1 MKSKLL
7 LITFILIST
16 LGYSQMLEISGKVID
31 AKSNTPLIGVNV
43 EIQNTSQFFKTD
55 VDGSFKFS
63 KVPAG
68 SKLIFSFIGYKN
80 YELKVTKSQKITIEM
95 EAASEALEE
104 IVVIGYGSKKK
115 RNVTGSVSVV
125 SSKTIDEL
133 RPINAT
139 QALQGTVAGV
149 VVTSGSGAPGSGF
162 NIRIRGIS
170 SNGSNAPY
178 TLIDGYEGDISLLNP
193 SDIESVTVLKDAQ
206 ASVYGSKGA
215 NGVVL
220 VTTKMGKKNSKT
232 KVSFNSYI
240 GFQETTKKINV
251 LNATE
256 YALMLNESY
265 ANGGQA
271 LPYPIV
277 NGLGNGTDWQDQI
290 FKKAGISNKDIS
302 VTGGSDK
309 ITYSLSASK
318 IAQEGI
324 IGLDKSGFDRSN
336 ARISLG
342 FDLSSK
348 INFSTNIIYTDYNRK
363 SLNEGGIGSVL
374 FNAINTPSTLLPY
387 DTNGEYT
394 LVPATPGF
402 GNEVINP
409 LAQIEN
415 TYNSYN
421 QQRLNGNFVL
431 QYKPISEI
439 KITTRYGFDSA
450 NDVGK
455 SFSKRIDYGNS
466 KVFNVT
472 NNSVSQKATRFSNY
486 TFDLFAE
493 IEKTL
498 LDNHKFKLTLG
509 GTLFESKGEGLFA
522 TGFNVPYNSWEFAD
536 IALAG
541 PPTFVDLD
549 LDPNSLPKPGVATN
563 GSYKSTPY
571 RRPSL
576 FTTLDYNFKEKYLV
590 SFIFRRDQSSSFSEK
605 NSVAYFKSI
614 LGGWLVSQED
624 FFNKEG
630 IVNFLKIKGSYGTLG
645 NDIAPA
651 NAYRSQLSGE
661 AVYVFN
667 NLLTTGGVA
676 VGTIPNKD
684 LKWESDTKIDLGFE
698 SKLFNNT
705 LEITADY
712 FNNTRTDLIIGG
724 VPISGINGGYAPG
737 SGAPS
742 VNAGK
747 VKNSGF
753 ELVLNYKNNIN
764 DFKYDL
770 GFNVTTIN
778 NEVLEVK
785 NSTNYIESGSFA
797 IGQLAPTRME
807 VGQPIGVF
815 YGLQTDGIFQNQAE
829 INASPS
835 QNLGSPTSPGDF
847 RFKDIN
853 GDGVVDFKDRTYI
866 GKSIA
871 DYTLGFN
878 INLNYKNFDFIAYS
892 YASVGNDLIRNYERT
907 ENKLNKLNYI
917 LDRWTGEGTSNSVP
931 RVTTGSSS
939 NNLFSS
945 YFVED
950 ASFLRIQNIQLGFS
964 LPKNVI
970 EKLGMSK
977 FRLYGSVNN
986 VYTFSKYRGF
996 DATANTGDA
1005 ITGGIDSGFY
1015 PAPRIFSIGLNV
1027 NF

>member
-1 MKSKLL
+1 
-7 LITFILIST
+7 
-16 LGYSQMLEISGKVID
+16 MLEISGKVID
-31 AKSNTPLIGVNV
+31 AKTNTPLIGVNV
-43 EIQNTSQFFKTD
+43 EIQKTSQFFTTD

-63 KVPAG
+63 KVPSG
-68 SKLIFSFIGYKN
+68 SKLIFSFIGYKK
-80 YELKVTKSQKITIEM
+80 YELKVTKSQKVTIEM
-95 EAASEALEE
+95 QSASESLDE
-104 IVVIGYGSKKK
+104 IVVVGYGSKKK

-232 KVSFNSYI
+232 KVSFNSYF
-240 GFQETTKKINV
+240 GFQETTKKIKV

-265 ANGGQA
+265 GNGGQA

-277 NGLGNGTDWQDQI
+277 NGLGNGTDWQDEI
-290 FKKAGISNKDIS
+290 FQKAGISNKDIS
-302 VTGGSDK
+302 VSGGSDK

-342 FDLSSK
+342 FDLSPK

-363 SLNEGGIGSVL
+363 SLSEGGIGSVL

-387 DTNGEYT
+387 DLNGDYT
-394 LVPATPGF
+394 LVPDTPGF

-431 QYKPISEI
+431 QYKPTSEI

-455 SFSKRIDYGNS
+455 SFSKRLSYGNS

-472 NNSVSQKATRFSNY
+472 NNSVSQKATRFSSY

-498 LDNHKFKLTLG
+498 FEDHKFKLTLG
-509 GTLFESKGEGLFA
+509 GTLFENKGEGLFA

-541 PPTFVDLD
+541 PPTFVDLEV
-549 LDPNSLPKPGVATN
+549 DPNSLPRAGVATN

-571 RRPSL
+571 KRPSL
-576 FTTLDYNFKEKYLV
+576 FATLDYNYKEKYLL

-645 NDIAPA
+645 NDIAPP
-651 NAYRSQLSGE
+651 NAYRSQLTGE

-698 SKLFNNT
+698 SKLFNNK

-829 INASPS
+829 INTSPA
-835 QNLGSPTSPGDF
+835 QNLGTPTSPGDL
-847 RFKDIN
+847 RFKDVN
-853 GDGVVDFKDRTYI
+853 GDGVVDFNDRTYI

-907 ENKLNKLNYI
+907 ENKLNKLNYV

-931 RVTTGSSS
+931 RVTTGASS

-950 ASFLRIQNIQLGFS
+950 ASFLRIQNIQLGYS

-970 EKLGMSK
+970 EKMGMSK

-996 DATANTGDA
+996 DATANSGDP
-1005 ITGGIDSGFY
+1005 ISGGIDSGFY
-1015 PAPRIFSIGLNV
+1015 PAPRIFSFGLNV

>member
-31 AKSNTPLIGVNV
+31 SKSNTPLIGVNV

-63 KVPAG
+63 KVPSG
-68 SKLIFSFIGYKN
+68 SKLVFSFIGYKN

-95 EAASEALEE
+95 QTVSEALEE

-115 RNVTGSVSVV
+115 RNITGSVSVV

-232 KVSFNSYI
+232 KVSFNSYF
-240 GFQETTKKINV
+240 GFQETTKKIKM

-265 ANGGQA
+265 GNGGQA

-277 NGLGNGTDWQDQI
+277 NGLGNGTDWQDEI

-302 VTGGSDK
+302 VSGGSDK
-309 ITYSLSASK
+309 ITYALSASK
-318 IAQEGI
+318 IEQEGI

-342 FDLSSK
+342 FDLSPK

-363 SLNEGGIGSVL
+363 SLSEGGIGSVL
-374 FNAINTPSTLLPY
+374 FNAINTPSTLSPY
-387 DTNGEYT
+387 DTNGDYT

-431 QYKPISEI
+431 QYKPTSEI
-439 KITTRYGFDSA
+439 KITSRYGFDSA

-472 NNSVSQKATRFSNY
+472 NNSVSQKATRFSSF

-493 IEKTL
+493 IEKII

-509 GTLFESKGEGLFA
+509 GTLFENKGEGLFA

-541 PPTFVDLD
+541 PPTFVDLEI
-549 LDPNSLPKPGVATN
+549 DPNSLPRAGVATN

-571 RRPSL
+571 KRPSL
-576 FTTLDYNFKEKYLV
+576 FATLDYNFKEKYLL

-624 FFNKEG
+624 FFNKDG

-651 NAYRSQLSGE
+651 NAYRSQLTGE

-667 NLLTTGGVA
+667 SLLTTGGVA

-698 SKLFNNT
+698 TKLFNNK

-770 GFNVTTIN
+770 GFNITTIN

-829 INASPS
+829 INASPI
-835 QNLGSPTSPGDF
+835 QNLGTPTSPGDF

-853 GDGVVDFKDRTYI
+853 GDGEVDFNDRTYI

-931 RVTTGSSS
+931 RVTTGASS

-950 ASFLRIQNIQLGFS
+950 ASFLRIQNIQLGYS
-964 LPKNVI
+964 LPKNLI
-970 EKLGMSK
+970 DKIGIAKL
-977 FRLYGSVNN
+977 RLYGSVNN

-996 DATANTGDA
+996 DATANSGDP

-1015 PAPRIFSIGLNV
+1015 PAPRIFSFGLNV

>member
-1 MKSKLL
+1 
-7 LITFILIST
+7 
-16 LGYSQMLEISGKVID
+16 MLEISGKVID
-31 AKSNTPLIGVNV
+31 SKSNTPLIGVNV

-63 KVPAG
+63 KVPSG
-68 SKLIFSFIGYKN
+68 SKLIFSFIGYKK
-80 YELKVTKSQKITIEM
+80 YELKVTKSQKVTIEM
-95 EAASEALEE
+95 QAVSESLDE

-115 RNVTGSVSVV
+115 RNITGSVSVV

-149 VVTSGSGAPGSGF
+149 IVTSGSGAPGSGF

-170 SNGSNAPY
+170 SNSSNAPY

-193 SDIESVTVLKDAQ
+193 SDIDSFTVLKDAQ

-215 NGVVL
+215 NGVIL

-251 LNATE
+251 LNATD
-256 YALMLNESY
+256 YALLLNESY
-265 ANGGQA
+265 GNGGEA

-277 NGLGNGTDWQDQI
+277 SGLGKGTDWQGEV
-290 FKKAGISNKDIS
+290 FKKAAILNKDVSIS
-302 VTGGSDK
+302 GGSDK

-318 IAQEGI
+318 IEQEGI
-324 IGLDKSGFDRSN
+324 VGLAKSGFDRSN
-336 ARISLG
+336 ARISLAI
-342 FDLSSK
+342 DLSPK
-348 INFSTNIIYTDYNRK
+348 INLSTNIIYTDYNRK

-374 FNAINTPSTLLPY
+374 FNAINTPATLSPY
-387 DTNGEYT
+387 DLNGDYT

-415 TYNSYN
+415 TYNTYN

-431 QYKPISEI
+431 QYKPINDI

-455 SFSKRIDYGNS
+455 SFNKRLSYGNS
-466 KVFNVT
+466 KVFNVN

-498 LDNHKFKLTLG
+498 LEDHKFKLTVG

-536 IALAG
+536 IALTG
-541 PPTFVDLD
+541 LPTATDLEI
-549 LDPNSLPKPGVATN
+549 DPNSPPLAGIVTN

-571 RRPSL
+571 KRPSL
-576 FTTLDYNFKEKYLV
+576 FATLDYNFKEKYLL

-624 FFNKEG
+624 FFNKDG
-630 IVNFLKIKGSYGTLG
+630 VVNFLKIKGSYGTLG
-645 NDIAPA
+645 NDVAPS
-651 NAYRSQLSGE
+651 NAYRSQLTGE
-661 AVYVFN
+661 GVYVFN
-667 NLLTTGGVA
+667 NLISQGVA
-676 VGTIPNKD
+676 VGVIPNID

-698 SKLFNNT
+698 AKLFNNK

-737 SGAPS
+737 SGAPA

-753 ELVLNYKNNIN
+753 ELVLNYKNNSN

-770 GFNVTTIN
+770 GFNITTIN

-785 NSTNYIESGSFA
+785 NSTNFIERGSFA
-797 IGQLAPTRME
+797 IGQLSPTRME

-829 INASPS
+829 INAAPT
-835 QNLGSPTSPGDF
+835 QNLGTPTSPGDF
-847 RFKDIN
+847 RYKDVN
-853 GDGVVDFKDRTYI
+853 GDGVVNFFDRTYI

-878 INLNYKNFDFIAYS
+878 INLNYKNFDFITYS
-892 YASVGNDLIRNYERT
+892 YASVGNDMIRNYERT
-907 ENKLNKLNYI
+907 ENKLNKLNYV

-931 RVTTGSSS
+931 RVTTGASS

-950 ASFLRIQNIQLGFS
+950 ASFLRIQNIQLGYS
-964 LPKNVI
+964 LPKKVI

-977 FRLYGSVNN
+977 FRVYGSVNN

-996 DATANTGDA
+996 DATANTGDPIA
-1005 ITGGIDSGFY
+1005 GGIDSGFY
-1015 PAPRIFSIGLNV
+1015 PAPRIYSLGLNV

>member
-1 MKSKLL
+1 M
-7 LITFILIST
+7 LISSF
-16 LGYSQMLEISGKVID
+16 GYSQMLEVSGKVID
-31 AKSNTPLIGVNV
+31 AKTNTPLIGVNV
-43 EIQNTSQFFKTD
+43 EIQNTSQFFTTD

-63 KVPAG
+63 KVPSG
-68 SKLIFSFIGYKN
+68 SKLIFSFIGYKK
-80 YELKVTKSQKITIEM
+80 YELKVTKSQKVTIEM
-95 EAASEALEE
+95 QAVSESLDE

-115 RNVTGSVSVV
+115 RNITGSVSVV

-149 VVTSGSGAPGSGF
+149 IVTSGSGAPGSGF

-170 SNGSNAPY
+170 SNSSNAPY

-193 SDIESVTVLKDAQ
+193 SDIDSFTVLKDAQ

-215 NGVVL
+215 NGVIL

-251 LNATE
+251 LNATD
-256 YALMLNESY
+256 YALLLNESY
-265 ANGGQA
+265 GNGGEA

-277 NGLGNGTDWQDQI
+277 SGLGKGTDWQGEV
-290 FKKAGISNKDIS
+290 FKKAAILNKDVSIS
-302 VTGGSDK
+302 GGSDK

-318 IAQEGI
+318 IEQEGI
-324 IGLDKSGFDRSN
+324 VGLAKSGFDRSN
-336 ARISLG
+336 ARISLAI
-342 FDLSSK
+342 DLSPK
-348 INFSTNIIYTDYNRK
+348 INLSTNIIYTDYNRK

-374 FNAINTPSTLLPY
+374 FNAINTPATLSPY
-387 DTNGEYT
+387 DLNGDYT

-415 TYNSYN
+415 TYNTYN

-431 QYKPISEI
+431 QYKPINDI

-455 SFSKRIDYGNS
+455 SFNKRLSYGNS
-466 KVFNVT
+466 KVFNVN

-498 LDNHKFKLTLG
+498 LEDHKFKLTVG

-536 IALAG
+536 IALTG
-541 PPTFVDLD
+541 LPTATDLEI
-549 LDPNSLPKPGVATN
+549 DPNSPPLAGIVTN

-571 RRPSL
+571 KRPSL
-576 FTTLDYNFKEKYLV
+576 FATLDYNFKEKYLL

-624 FFNKEG
+624 FFNKDG

-645 NDIAPA
+645 NDVAPS
-651 NAYRSQLSGE
+651 NAYRSQLTGE
-661 AVYVFN
+661 GVYVFN
-667 NLLTTGGVA
+667 NLISQGVA
-676 VGTIPNKD
+676 VGVIPNID

-698 SKLFNNT
+698 AKLFNNK

-737 SGAPS
+737 SGAPA

-753 ELVLNYKNNIN
+753 ELVLNYKNNSN

-770 GFNVTTIN
+770 GFNITTIN

-785 NSTNYIESGSFA
+785 NSTNFIERGSFA

-829 INASPS
+829 INAAPT
-835 QNLGSPTSPGDF
+835 QNLGTPTSPGDF
-847 RFKDIN
+847 RYKDVN
-853 GDGVVDFKDRTYI
+853 GDGVVNFFDRTYI

-878 INLNYKNFDFIAYS
+878 INLNYKNFDFITYS
-892 YASVGNDLIRNYERT
+892 YASVGNDMIRNYERT
-907 ENKLNKLNYI
+907 ENKLNKLNYV

-931 RVTTGSSS
+931 RVTTGASS

-950 ASFLRIQNIQLGFS
+950 ASFLRIQNIQLGYS
-964 LPKNVI
+964 LPKKVI

-977 FRLYGSVNN
+977 FRVYGSVNN

-996 DATANTGDA
+996 DATANTGDPIA
-1005 ITGGIDSGFY
+1005 GGIDSGFY
-1015 PAPRIFSIGLNV
+1015 PAPRIYSLGLNV

>member
-31 AKSNTPLIGVNV
+31 SKSNTPLIGVNV

-63 KVPAG
+63 KVPSG
-68 SKLIFSFIGYKN
+68 SKLVFSFIGYKN

-95 EAASEALEE
+95 QTVSEALEE

-115 RNVTGSVSVV
+115 RNITGSVSVV

-232 KVSFNSYI
+232 KVSFNSYF
-240 GFQETTKKINV
+240 GFQETTKKIKM

-265 ANGGQA
+265 GNGGQA

-277 NGLGNGTDWQDQI
+277 NGLGNGTDWQDEI

-302 VTGGSDK
+302 VSGGSDK
-309 ITYSLSASK
+309 ITYALSASK
-318 IAQEGI
+318 IEQEGI

-342 FDLSSK
+342 FDLSPK

-363 SLNEGGIGSVL
+363 SLSEGGIGSVL
-374 FNAINTPSTLLPY
+374 FNAINTPSTLSPY
-387 DTNGEYT
+387 DTNGDYT

-431 QYKPISEI
+431 QYKPTSEI
-439 KITTRYGFDSA
+439 KITSRYGFDSA

-472 NNSVSQKATRFSNY
+472 NNSVSQKATRFSSF

-493 IEKTL
+493 IEKII

-509 GTLFESKGEGLFA
+509 GTLFENKGEGLFA

-541 PPTFVDLD
+541 PPTFVDLEI
-549 LDPNSLPKPGVATN
+549 DPNSLPRAGVATN

-571 RRPSL
+571 KRPSL
-576 FTTLDYNFKEKYLV
+576 FATLDYNFKEKYLL

-624 FFNKEG
+624 FFNKDG

-645 NDIAPA
+645 NDIAPP
-651 NAYRSQLSGE
+651 NAYRSQLTGE

-698 SKLFNNT
+698 TKLFNNK

-770 GFNVTTIN
+770 GFNITTIN

-829 INASPS
+829 INASPT
-835 QNLGSPTSPGDF
+835 QNLGTPTSPGDF

-853 GDGVVDFKDRTYI
+853 GDGEVDFNDRTYI

-931 RVTTGSSS
+931 RVTTGASS

-950 ASFLRIQNIQLGFS
+950 ASFLRIQNIQLGYS
-964 LPKNVI
+964 LPKNLI
-970 EKLGMSK
+970 DKIGIAKL
-977 FRLYGSVNN
+977 RLYGSVNN

-996 DATANTGDA
+996 DATANSGDP
-1005 ITGGIDSGFY
+1005 ISGGIDFGFY
-1015 PAPRIFSIGLNV
+1015 PAPRIFSLGLNV

>member
-7 LITFILIST
+7 FIAFVLFSSM
-16 LGYSQMLEISGKVID
+16 GYSQFVEISGKVID
-31 AKSNTPLIGVNV
+31 SKTNTPLVGVNV
-43 EIQNTSQFFKTD
+43 EIQNSSQFLITD
-55 VDGSFKFS
+55 VDGNFKFS
-63 KVPAG
+63 KVPSG

-80 YELKVTKSQKITIEM
+80 YEFKANKSQKVTIEM
-95 EAASEALEE
+95 QTSSENLDE
-104 IVVIGYGSKKK
+104 IVVVGYGSKKK

-170 SNGSNAPY
+170 SNSNNAPY

-220 VTTKMGKKNSKT
+220 VTTKMGKKNTKA
-232 KVSFNSYI
+232 KVSFNSYF
-240 GFQETTKKINV
+240 GYQETTKKIR
-251 LNATE
+251 LLDATE
-256 YALMLNESY
+256 YALLLNESY
-265 ANGGQA
+265 GNGGQA

-277 NGLGNGTDWQDQI
+277 SGLGKGTDWQDQI
-290 FKKAGISNKDIS
+290 FQKAGISNKDFS

-336 ARISLG
+336 ARISVGIDISPKL
-342 FDLSSK
+342 
-348 INFSTNIIYTDYNRK
+348 NFSTNLIYTDYNRK
-363 SLNEGGIGSVL
+363 SLSENGIGSVL
-374 FNAINTPSTLLPY
+374 FNAINTPATLSPY
-387 DTNGEYT
+387 NTDGSLT

-415 TYNSYN
+415 TYNNYN
-421 QQRLNGNFVL
+421 QQKINGNFVL
-431 QYKPISEI
+431 QYKPTSVL
-439 KITTRYGFDSA
+439 KIITRYGFASA

-455 SFSKRIDYGNS
+455 SFSKRVNYGNS
-466 KVFNVT
+466 KVFNVN
-472 NNSVSQKATRFSNY
+472 NNSVSQNATRYSNY
-486 TFDLFAE
+486 TFDLFGEYEDIFMDALK
-493 IEKTL
+493 I
-498 LDNHKFKLTLG
+498 KFSLG
-509 GTLFESKGEGLFA
+509 GTLYEQKGEGLYA

-541 PPTFVDLD
+541 VATVEDLD
-549 LDPNSLPKPGVATN
+549 VNPNSPVKPAVNTN

-571 RRPSL
+571 KRPSV
-576 FTTLDYNFKEKYLV
+576 FATIDYNLNEKYLL

-605 NSVAYFKSI
+605 NSVAHFSSI
-614 LGGWLVSQED
+614 LGGWIISQED
-624 FFNKEG
+624 FFNKNG
-630 IVNFLKIKGSYGTLG
+630 IVNFLKVKGSYGTLG
-645 NDIAPA
+645 NDVAPS

-661 AVYVFN
+661 GVYVFN
-667 NLLTTGGVA
+667 NNITSGVA
-676 VGTIPNKD
+676 VGTIPNLD
-684 LKWESDTKIDLGFE
+684 LKWESDTKIDFGFE
-698 SKLFNNT
+698 SKLFNNK

-712 FNNTRTDLIIGG
+712 FNNTRTDLIING
-724 VPISGINGGYAPG
+724 VPISGINGSYAPG

-753 ELVLNYKNNIN
+753 ELVLNYKSSIS

-770 GFNVTTIN
+770 GFNITTIN

-785 NSTNYIESGSFA
+785 NSTNYIESGAFA
-797 IGQLAPTRME
+797 IGQLPPTRME

-829 INASPS
+829 INAAPV
-835 QNLGSPTSPGDF
+835 QNLGSPTSPGDI
-847 RFKDIN
+847 RFKDVN

-878 INLNYKNFDFIAYS
+878 INLNYKNFDFVSYA

-907 ENKLNKLNYI
+907 ENKLNRLNYV

-931 RVTTGSSS
+931 RVTTGASS

-950 ASFLRIQNIQLGFS
+950 ASFLRIQNIQLGYS
-964 LPKNVI
+964 LPKKVI
-970 EKLGMSK
+970 ETLGISK

-996 DATANTGDA
+996 DATANTGDPIA
-1005 ITGGIDSGFY
+1005 GGIDSGFY
-1015 PAPRIFSIGLNV
+1015 PTPRIFSLGLNV

>member
-1 MKSKLL
+1 
-7 LITFILIST
+7 
-16 LGYSQMLEISGKVID
+16 MLEISGKVID

-43 EIQNTSQFFKTD
+43 EIQNTSQFFTTD

-63 KVPAG
+63 KVPSG
-68 SKLIFSFIGYKN
+68 SKLVFSFIGYKN

-95 EAASEALEE
+95 EAASEALDE

-170 SNGSNAPY
+170 SNTSNAPY

-193 SDIESVTVLKDAQ
+193 SDIESFTVLKDAQ

-215 NGVVL
+215 NGVIL

-265 ANGGQA
+265 GNGGQA

-324 IGLDKSGFDRSN
+324 IGLDKSGFDRST

-342 FDLSSK
+342 FDVSPK
-348 INFSTNIIYTDYNRK
+348 INISTNIIYTDYNRK
-363 SLNEGGIGSVL
+363 SLNEAGIGSVL

-387 DTNGEYT
+387 DTNGDYT

-431 QYKPISEI
+431 QYKPITEI

-455 SFSKRIDYGNS
+455 SFSKRLDYGSS
-466 KVFNVT
+466 KVFNVK
-472 NNSVSQKATRFSNY
+472 NNNVSQNATRFSNY
-486 TFDLFAE
+486 TFDLFGE
-493 IEKTL
+493 FEKTF
-498 LDNHKFKLTLG
+498 LDDHKFKLTFG
-509 GTLFESKGEGLFA
+509 GTLFESKSEGLFA

-536 IALAG
+536 IALTG
-541 PPTFVDLD
+541 LPTAEDLEIN
-549 LDPNSLPKPGVATN
+549 PNSPALAGIVTN

-571 RRPSL
+571 KRPSL
-576 FTTLDYNFKEKYLV
+576 FATLDYNFKEKYLV
-590 SFIFRRDQSSSFSEK
+590 SFILRRDQSSTFYGK

-624 FFNKEG
+624 FFNKDG

-645 NDIAPA
+645 NDVARI
-651 NAYRSQLSGE
+651 NAYRSQLNGE
-661 AVYVFN
+661 GVYVFN
-667 NLLTTGGVA
+667 NLITQGVA
-676 VGTIPNKD
+676 FGVIPNID

-698 SKLFNNT
+698 AKLFNNK

-724 VPISGINGGYAPG
+724 VPISGTIGSFAPG
-737 SGAPS
+737 SGAPD

-770 GFNVTTIN
+770 GFNITTIN

-829 INASPS
+829 INASPT
-835 QNLGSPTSPGDF
+835 QNLGTPTSPGDF

-853 GDGVVDFKDRTYI
+853 GDGEVDFNDRTYI

-931 RVTTGSSS
+931 RVTTGASS

-950 ASFLRIQNIQLGFS
+950 ASFLRIQNIQLGYS
-964 LPKNVI
+964 LPKNLI
-970 EKLGMSK
+970 DKIGIAKL
-977 FRLYGSVNN
+977 RLYGSVNN

-996 DATANTGDA
+996 DATANSGDP

-1015 PAPRIFSIGLNV
+1015 PAPRIFSFGLNV

>member
-31 AKSNTPLIGVNV
+31 SKSNTPLIGVNV

-63 KVPAG
+63 KVPSG
-68 SKLIFSFIGYKN
+68 SKLVFSFIGYKN

-95 EAASEALEE
+95 QTVSEALEE

-115 RNVTGSVSVV
+115 RNITGSVSVV

-232 KVSFNSYI
+232 KVSFNSYF
-240 GFQETTKKINV
+240 GFQETTKKIKM

-265 ANGGQA
+265 GNGGQA

-277 NGLGNGTDWQDQI
+277 NGLGNGTDWQDEI

-302 VTGGSDK
+302 VSGGSDK
-309 ITYSLSASK
+309 ITYALSASK
-318 IAQEGI
+318 IEQEGI

-342 FDLSSK
+342 FDLSPK

-363 SLNEGGIGSVL
+363 SLSEGGIGSVL
-374 FNAINTPSTLLPY
+374 FNAINTPSTLSPY
-387 DTNGEYT
+387 DTNGDYT

-431 QYKPISEI
+431 QYKPTSEI
-439 KITTRYGFDSA
+439 KITSRYGFDSA

-472 NNSVSQKATRFSNY
+472 NNSVSQKATRFSSF

-493 IEKTL
+493 IEKII

-509 GTLFESKGEGLFA
+509 GTLFENKGEGLFA

-541 PPTFVDLD
+541 PPTFVDLEI
-549 LDPNSLPKPGVATN
+549 DPNSLPRAGVATN

-571 RRPSL
+571 KRPSL
-576 FTTLDYNFKEKYLV
+576 FATLDYNFKEKYLL

-624 FFNKEG
+624 FFNKDG

-651 NAYRSQLSGE
+651 NAYRSQLTGE

-698 SKLFNNT
+698 TKLFNNK

-770 GFNVTTIN
+770 GFNITTIN

-829 INASPS
+829 INASPT
-835 QNLGSPTSPGDF
+835 QNLGTPTSPGDF

-853 GDGVVDFKDRTYI
+853 GDGEVDFNDRTYI

-931 RVTTGSSS
+931 RVTTGASS

-950 ASFLRIQNIQLGFS
+950 ASFLRIQNIQLGYS
-964 LPKNVI
+964 LPKNLI
-970 EKLGMSK
+970 DKIGIAKL
-977 FRLYGSVNN
+977 RLYGSVNN

-996 DATANTGDA
+996 DATANSGDP

-1015 PAPRIFSIGLNV
+1015 PAPRIFSFGLNV

>member
-1 MKSKLL
+1 M
-7 LITFILIST
+7 
-16 LGYSQMLEISGKVID
+16 GYSQFVEISGKVID
-31 AKSNTPLIGVNV
+31 SKTNTPLVGVNV
-43 EIQNTSQFFKTD
+43 EIQNSSQFFITD
-55 VDGSFKFS
+55 VDGNFKFS
-63 KVPAG
+63 KVPSGA
-68 SKLIFSFIGYKN
+68 KLIFSFIGYKN
-80 YELKVTKSQKITIEM
+80 YEFKANKSQKVTIEM
-95 EAASEALEE
+95 QASSEALDE
-104 IVVIGYGSKKK
+104 IVVVGYGSKKK

-149 VVTSGSGAPGSGF
+149 VVLNSSGAPGSGF

-170 SNGSNAPY
+170 SNSNNNPY

-215 NGVVL
+215 NGVIL
-220 VTTKMGKKNSKT
+220 VTTKMGKKNTKA
-232 KVSFNSYI
+232 KVSFNSYF
-240 GFQETTKKINV
+240 GYQETTKKIRV
-251 LNATE
+251 LDATE
-256 YALMLNESY
+256 YALLLNESY
-265 ANGGQA
+265 GNGGQA

-277 NGLGNGTDWQDQI
+277 TGLGKGTDWQDQV
-290 FKKAGISNKDIS
+290 FQKAGISNKDFS

-324 IGLDKSGFDRSN
+324 IGLDKSGFDKSN

-342 FDLSSK
+342 IDISPKL
-348 INFSTNIIYTDYNRK
+348 NFSTNLLYLDYNRK
-363 SLNEGGIGSVL
+363 SLSDYGIGSVL
-374 FNAINTPSTLLPY
+374 FNAINTPATLTPY
-387 DTNGEYT
+387 DANGNYT
-394 LVPATPGF
+394 LVPATPGY

-421 QQRLNGNFVL
+421 QQTINGNFVL
-431 QYKPISEI
+431 QYKPTSEI
-439 KITTRYGFDSA
+439 KITTRYGFNSG

-455 SFSKRIDYGNS
+455 TFSKRIFYGSS

-472 NNSVSQKATRFSNY
+472 NNSVSQKATRFSGF
-486 TFDLFAE
+486 TFDLFGE
-493 IEKTL
+493 YEKIFL
-498 LDNHKFKLTLG
+498 EDHKFKLTVG
-509 GTLFESKGEGLFA
+509 GTLVESKGEGLFA
-522 TGFNVPYNSWEFAD
+522 TGFNVPYNSWQFAD
-536 IALAG
+536 IALTGA
-541 PPTFVDLD
+541 PTVEDLD
-549 LDPNSLPKPGVATN
+549 VNPNSPTKPAINTN

-571 RRPSL
+571 KRPSI
-576 FTTLDYNFKEKYLV
+576 FTTLDYSFQDKYLL
-590 SFIFRRDQSSSFSEK
+590 SFIFRRDQSSSFSE
-605 NSVAYFKSI
+605 NYSVAYFKSI

-624 FFNKEG
+624 FFNKNG
-630 IVNFLKIKGSYGTLG
+630 IVNFLKLKASYGTLG
-645 NDIAPA
+645 NDVAPA
-651 NAYRSQLSGE
+651 NAYRSLMNGE
-661 AVYVFN
+661 GVYAFDST
-667 NLLTTGGVA
+667 LTFGSA
-676 VGTIPNKD
+676 VGVIPNKD
-684 LKWESDTKIDLGFE
+684 LRWESDTKIDLGFE
-698 SKLFNNT
+698 TKLFDNK
-705 LEITADY
+705 LEVTADY
-712 FNNTRTDLIIGG
+712 FNNTRTDLIVAG
-724 VPISGINGGYAPG
+724 VPISGINGSYAPG

-747 VKNSGF
+747 VRNSGF

-770 GFNVTTIN
+770 GFNITTIN
-778 NEVLEVK
+778 NEVLEVN
-785 NSTNYIESGSFA
+785 NSTHYIESGAFA
-797 IGQLAPTRME
+797 IGQLPPTRME

-815 YGLQTDGIFQNQAE
+815 YGLQTDGIFQNQAQ
-829 INASPS
+829 INASPV

-847 RFKDIN
+847 KYKDVN

-866 GKSIA
+866 GKAIA

-878 INLNYKNFDFIAYS
+878 INFNYKNFDFISYS

-907 ENKLNKLNYI
+907 ENKLNKLNYV

-931 RVTTGSSS
+931 RVTTGASS

-950 ASFLRIQNIQLGFS
+950 ASFLRIQKIELGYS
-964 LPKNVI
+964 LPKKVI
-970 EKLGMSK
+970 DSFGISK
-977 FRLYGSVNN
+977 FRLYGSINN

-996 DATANTGDA
+996 DPTANTPDPIA
-1005 ITGGIDSGFY
+1005 GGIDSGFY
-1015 PAPRIFSIGLNV
+1015 PMPRIFSIGLNV